1 MIKLTNALAAISQG
15 EKTEGN
21 SVTRELPG
29 NGSAPLSCNCASPI
43 AAIALDGLQ
52 GRSAMTELPAVPW
65 EGDLMNRRQAAD
77 FLQQFLDQTPTIK
90 VLNVNSAWG
99 SGKTFFIQN
108 WHVALKQTRASV
120 YFNAWENDY
129 TGDPFVS
136 LAANIKEQLQAQSC
150 SVSDTRFTDFTKSAA
165 KTLVGVVPAVGK
177 GLLKKW
183 VGVDADVITEAA
195 LDAAE
200 ELAEKT
206 IESIINKNSE
216 VTKQVR
222 EFRALLGMLCKEISK
237 EKSDVHDEFIPPVYI
252 FIDEL
257 DRCRPTYAI
266 ELLERVKHF
275 FSTESC
281 VFVVATDSAQLRH
294 SIRAV
299 YGTNF
304 DSERYLRRFFNV
316 DFSLDNSDLSQ
327 WVSVHIDESYK
338 GNNYARTKELSRSR
352 DQFSGAEVIAASGYS
367 CISRD
372 ERILT
377 EAQVIFLAVCKSFG
391 FELRDMENLKIR
403 IESIVVSLRL
413 GQPDFFWICYL
424 CALKHYS
431 PERYTSFIKYGKG
444 VARDELPQADIYTGY
459 ENVNVHELALM
470 YKLASGLDPRSLV
483 SQQGSDSR
491 YSIRA
496 RVNEIAMINKTLSS
510 YPQYV
515 ELAASLNA

>member
-1 MIKLTNALAAISQG
+1 
-15 EKTEGN
+15 
-21 SVTRELPG
+21 
-29 NGSAPLSCNCASPI
+29 
-43 AAIALDGLQ
+43 
-52 GRSAMTELPAVPW
+52 MTELPAVPW
-65 EGDLMNRRQAAD
+65 EGDLMNRRQAAE
-77 FLQQFLDQTPTIK
+77 FLQSFLDKTPSIK

-150 SVSDTRFTDFTKSAA
+150 SVADTRFTDFTKSAA

-183 VGVDADVITEAA
+183 VGVDADDITEAA

-206 IESIINKNSE
+206 IESIINKNSQ
-216 VTKQVR
+216 VTQQVR
-222 EFRALLGMLCKEISK
+222 DFRTLLGTLCKEISK
-237 EKSDVHDEFIPPVYI
+237 EKSGVNDEFIPPVYI

-299 YGTNF
+299 YGADF

-327 WVSVHIDESYK
+327 WVSVHIDEQYK
-338 GNNYARTKELSRSR
+338 GNDYALTKERARSGSR
-352 DQFSGAEVIAASGYS
+352 DPFSGAPVVAASGYS
-367 CISRD
+367 CISRG

-391 FELRDMENLKIR
+391 FELRDMENLKLR
-403 IESIVVSLRL
+403 IESIVLSLRL
-413 GQPDFFWICYL
+413 GQPDFFWVCYL

-431 PERYTSFIKYGKG
+431 PERYASFIKYDKG
-444 VARDELPQADIYTGY
+444 IARDELPQADIYTGY

-470 YKLASGLDPRSLV
+470 YKLALAPDSHSLV
-483 SQQGSDSR
+483 SQKDGDSR

-496 RVNEIAMINKTLSS
+496 RVNEIAMLNKALSS